1 MQEPPRMLS
10 TPLLLLLL
18 LLLQLPLRA
27 DGSDTPSPT
36 RSSVSC
42 SFFVSS
48 LISSNSA
55 AVSLALLRTE
65 SGTFSPRPSA
75 MTLRCV
81 AKAPTCLRLLN
92 RSSPSS
98 GSSSASSASSSSSG
112 EQSPGKRPSNRS
124 HPESDPESLKLPLRD
139 RQQPTVVGRPFSL
152 AAANSAD
159 RSRARRNEL
168 LLRLLPI
175 TPTSF
180 FLCCCT

>member
-1 MQEPPRMLS
+1 MLS

-18 LLLQLPLRA
+18 LLLLQLPLRP
-27 DGSDTPSPT
+27 DCSDTPSPT

-55 AVSLALLRTE
+55 AVSLALLRTG
-65 SGTFSPRPSA
+65 SDTFSMA
-75 MTLRCV
+75 FRCV
-81 AKAPTCLRLLN
+81 KAPICFCLN

-112 EQSPGKRPSNRS
+112 EQSPGSRPSNRS

-139 RQQPTVVGRPFSL
+139 RQQPMAVDSPPPPLSL
-152 AAANSAD
+152 AAANNAE
-159 RSRARRNEL
+159 RSRAMRNEL